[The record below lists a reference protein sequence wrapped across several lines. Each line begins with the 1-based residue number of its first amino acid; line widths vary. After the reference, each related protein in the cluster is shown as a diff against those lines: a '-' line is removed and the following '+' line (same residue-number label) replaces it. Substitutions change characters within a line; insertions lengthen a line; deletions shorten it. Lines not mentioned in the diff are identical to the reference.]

1 MKTIKNFLLIV
12 SIALSGFT
20 LEAQGLKGEKK
31 KNSTETKPKCFD
43 ENTRIINVGVG
54 FGGGNYYKYGS
65 GGSQRYRRSPAFSV
79 TYEQAFKKKL
89 GPGYLGLGA
98 YFGYQNASYRYDDVY
113 YKGERYYYQH
123 SWNHMLIAARGAY
136 HLDFLNS
143 KNAEVYGGAILGV
156 RIQTYNFKTNSPD
169 PDDYD
174 YRLHDGSV
182 YPTYSLFVGARWYF
196 VPKVALFAEAGYG
209 ISYITGGFSFKF

>member
-1 MKTIKNFLLIV
+1 MKIVLLILGIVLSGYTIK
-12 SIALSGFT
+12 
-20 LEAQGLKGEKK
+20 AQGLKGEKK
-31 KNSTETKPKCFD
+31 KSSSSSEVKPKCFD

-54 FGGGNYYKYGS
+54 FGGGNYYKYGR
-65 GGSQRYRRSPAFSV
+65 GGSDTYRRSPAFSV

-98 YFGYQNASYRYDDVY
+98 YFGYQNASYHYDDVY
-113 YKGERYYYQH
+113 YNGDRYYYEH
-123 SWNHMLIAARGAY
+123 SWNQMLIAARGAY

-156 RIQTYNFKTNSPD
+156 RIQTYNFSTNSPD
-169 PDDYD
+169 PDDYK
-174 YRLHDGSV
+174 YRLHDGSA

-209 ISYITGGFSFKF
+209 ISYITGGLSFKF